1 MKAVAALA
9 ALAALASAA
18 HAQMHVVERYSSV
31 TAWEHLIDLGGNDL
45 GTVSADFTRTD
56 LLPFDHTVSAGG
68 YTAVQQSAFGLG
80 SATFACT
87 AFGTPQSM
95 GWGAGESAFVL
106 TFDLRDAAAYTLEGD
121 FARFIGD
128 SRIILY
134 ADGGILLRHDAP
146 AFPAEHFR
154 YDGVLGPGRYRLE
167 VVAQSDFGSV
177 AGAFTV
183 VPAPA
188 TALAAL
194 GVLALRRRR

>member
-1 MKAVAALA
+1 MKAVAAA
-9 ALAALASAA
+9 VVALAPAA
-18 HAQMHVVERYSSV
+18 YAQLHVVERYSSV
-31 TAWEHLIDLGGNDL
+31 SAWEHLIDLGGNDL
-45 GTVSADFTRTD
+45 GVVSADVTRTD
-56 LLPFDHTVSAGG
+56 LLPFDHAVSAGG
-68 YTAVQQSAFGLG
+68 YTAIQQSAFGPG
-80 SATFACT
+80 AATFVCT

-106 TFDLRDAAAYTLEGD
+106 TFDLRDAAAYSLEGD

-128 SRIILY
+128 SRIVLY
-134 ADGGILLRHDAP
+134 AEADILLRHDAP

-167 VVAQSDFGSV
+167 IVAQSDFGSI

-188 TALAAL
+188 PALALL
-194 GVLALRRRR
+194 GVLAFRRRR